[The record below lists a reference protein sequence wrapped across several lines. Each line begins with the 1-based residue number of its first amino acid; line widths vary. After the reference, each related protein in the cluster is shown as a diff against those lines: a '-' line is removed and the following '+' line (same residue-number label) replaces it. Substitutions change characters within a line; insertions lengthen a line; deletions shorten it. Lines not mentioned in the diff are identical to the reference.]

1 MKVLMIFIDMLRAV
15 NQNVCNQKAPRNRL
29 DEALEKFGGIVY
41 SNCYSPSPDTP
52 RGLASIW
59 TGCYPKINGCDQ
71 RIKYPGYFL
80 NDNLDNLWKLF
91 RRTNLELNL
100 FITTGCIG
108 VGELPKNFN
117 FEKTTLF
124 GDDNLINFCDSVQI
138 KDNSVTYV
146 VLNDYHHIIG
156 DTQSKLSGLNHLYD
170 VVGREVDLIYDK
182 LIGNNFD
189 IVVIFSD
196 HGCLLE
202 GDTEGIGSRGRI
214 QTYLQIWVK
223 NMGMDKIVRDNRLC
237 SCMDLFPTMA
247 YLLKGFV
254 LNRIDGLNLFTTR
267 GHDFLILEDYF
278 NFSATLIQVL
288 GWYAVILPDYFIQTD
303 LADNW
308 YLNYR
313 PVILPQELKTQF
325 KTILSN
331 YATDYA
337 ENLFTQKTIDKHREG
352 DERGRKLYS
361 VQRPHYSNGEER
373 IYFSLQNL
381 R

>member
-1 MKVLMIFIDMLRAV
+1 MKILMIFIDMLRAV
-15 NQNVCNQKAPRNRL
+15 NQNVSNSKAPHNRL
-29 DEALEKFGGIVY
+29 DDALEKFGGIVF
-41 SNCYSPSPDTP
+41 SNCYSPAPDTP

-59 TGCYPKINGCDQ
+59 TGSYPKINGCDQ
-71 RIKYPGYFL
+71 RIKYPRFFL

-91 RRTNLELNL
+91 KRTNLELNL
-100 FITTGCIG
+100 FMPKVCLEL
-108 VGELPKNFN
+108 GEMPKNFD

-124 GDDNLINFCDSVQI
+124 DDNDLINFCDSVQI

-146 VLNDYHHIIG
+146 TLNDYHAIID
-156 DTQSKLSGLNHLYD
+156 DTRAKLSGLAHLYD
-170 VVGREVDLIYDK
+170 VVGREVDLIYSK
-182 LIGNNFD
+182 LIENNFD

-202 GDTEGIGSRGRI
+202 GDAGGLGSRGRI
-214 QTYLQIWVK
+214 KTYLQIWVK
-223 NMGMDKIVRDNRLC
+223 NIGVDKIIRDDRLC

-247 YLLKGFV
+247 YLLNGFV
-254 LNRIDGLNLFTTR
+254 LNRTDGLNLFKTS
-267 GHDFLILEDYF
+267 GHDFLILEDYL

-303 LADNW
+303 CTDNW

-313 PVILPQELKTQF
+313 SVILQPELKEQF

-337 ENLFTQKTIDKHREG
+337 ENSFTQKAIDAHREL
-352 DERGRKLYS
+352 DERVMNLRR
-361 VQRPHYSNGEER
+361 VQRPYYSNGEER
-373 IYFSLQNL
+373 IYFSL
-381 R
+381 